1 MSRLSRA
8 LLIFSTFA
16 ALFAAN
22 AGAASAGLVFN
33 GSPGTGAPPD
43 TLGPYSMTPFPASAT
58 PIFVDV
64 GGVAGPAG
72 GISFTP
78 ALNHR
83 QVGPGGWATW
93 SHGYGG
99 DVYYSNG
106 ATSVTVTLPEN
117 TSAFYLYAE
126 PNPFA
131 VFTVS
136 AFADDGTSSGPIAVD
151 GDTGARYFGFYGTA
165 GDKVATVTVSADIDF
180 AIGEFG
186 ISGRGGYV
194 ALGDSYSSGEGSP
207 PFFAGTDGGGN
218 F

>member
-1 MSRLSRA
+1 MRPSPHTRSCRMPRTRRVLLVLSA
-8 LLIFSTFA
+8 LA
-16 ALFAAN
+16 ALMAVN

-43 TLGPYSMTPFPASAT
+43 TLGPDSMTPFPASAT
-58 PIFVDV
+58 PTFVDV

-83 QVGPGGWATW
+83 LAGLNWGTW

-99 DVYYSNG
+99 DVYYSTG
-106 ATSVTVTLPEN
+106 ATSVTVTLPDN

-131 VFTVS
+131 IFTV
-136 AFADDGTSSGPIAVD
+136 
-151 GDTGARYFGFYGTA
+151 
-165 GDKVATVTVSADIDF
+165 
-180 AIGEFG
+180 
-186 ISGRGGYV
+186 
-194 ALGDSYSSGEGSP
+194 
-207 PFFAGTDGGGN
+207 
-218 F
+218 